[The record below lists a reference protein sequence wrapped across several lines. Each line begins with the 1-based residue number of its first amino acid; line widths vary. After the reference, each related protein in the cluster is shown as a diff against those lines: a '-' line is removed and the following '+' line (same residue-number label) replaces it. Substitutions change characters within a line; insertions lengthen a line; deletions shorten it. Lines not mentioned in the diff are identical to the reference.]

1 MADATTTHSRQG
13 RVGRLAAR
21 ALLKL
26 LDGLRS
32 ADLRVTDDRIEPADA
47 EAPSIEWSV
56 EAVAEWLQGF
66 DQDARDQIA
75 LMMAVTRRVHRGA
88 PTRFVTQ
95 AGREVRDALLKLA
108 NAINDLPTVEGIH
121 HQER

>member
-1 MADATTTHSRQG
+1 MKSVWYVHGGFLFKREGEEREGLAYGVVEAETTDEIDQ
-13 RVGRLAAR
+13 
-21 ALLKL
+21 L
-26 LDGLRS
+26 LDAELRPHYGPI
-32 ADLRVTDDRIEPADA
+32 RWDDGPNYA
-47 EAPSIEWSV
+47 SV

-95 AGREVRDALLKLA
+95 AGR
-108 NAINDLPTVEGIH
+108 
-121 HQER
+121 